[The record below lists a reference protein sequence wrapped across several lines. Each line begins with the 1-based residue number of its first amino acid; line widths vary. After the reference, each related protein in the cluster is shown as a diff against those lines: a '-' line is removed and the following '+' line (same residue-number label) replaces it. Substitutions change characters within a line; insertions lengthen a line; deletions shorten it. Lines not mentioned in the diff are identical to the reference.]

1 MIAHRNDAFSC
12 LSRRLRFAAAPVF
25 AAMAVLSAMSGEG
38 SIMCMPEAWSVNGMT
53 TMYALMSV
61 FHLAPWLNR
70 VTAQASSESRQTC
83 HSRAP
88 PAHD

>member
-1 MIAHRNDAFSC
+1 
-12 LSRRLRFAAAPVF
+12 
-25 AAMAVLSAMSGEG
+25 
-38 SIMCMPEAWSVNGMT
+38 MCMPEPWSVNGMT

-70 VTAQASSESRQTC
+70 LTAQASSESRQTC